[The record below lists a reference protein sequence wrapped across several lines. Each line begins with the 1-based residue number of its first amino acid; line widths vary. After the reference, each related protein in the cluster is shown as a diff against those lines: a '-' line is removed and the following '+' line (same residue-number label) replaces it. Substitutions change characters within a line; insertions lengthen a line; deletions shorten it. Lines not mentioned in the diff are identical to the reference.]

1 MGVRSW
7 ALATFFP
14 GGPSCCYF
22 PPGHPLWDVGR
33 FSLHQNSGK
42 VPLSLSFRR
51 MSTFTPASITKEL
64 PSGIL
69 PRMKEISEVTS
80 CRFIGEKVDIQIGA
94 PLAFKE
100 ILSHQAHL

>member
-1 MGVRSW
+1 MLLLPSWSPPMGCWQVQ
-7 ALATFFP
+7 P
-14 GGPSCCYF
+14 PSK
-22 PPGHPLWDVGR
+22 L
-33 FSLHQNSGK
+33 GK
-42 VPLSLSFRR
+42 GPLSLSFGR
-51 MSTFTPASITKEL
+51 MSTFTPAFITKGL

-80 CRFIGEKVDIQIGA
+80 CRFIGEKADIQIGA